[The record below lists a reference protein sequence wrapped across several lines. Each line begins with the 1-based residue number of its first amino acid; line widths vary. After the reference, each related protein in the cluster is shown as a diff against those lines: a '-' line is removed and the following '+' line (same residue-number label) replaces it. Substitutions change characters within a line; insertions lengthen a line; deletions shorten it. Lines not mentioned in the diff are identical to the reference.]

1 VHPGT
6 GERVLMANPVWRRI
20 GRAIATTFTSV
31 VLVAAST
38 SCGTHQERQD
48 AAADYCA
55 IMPDS
60 IGLYAGNPVTQMGFQ
75 IGTVK
80 SITPSSRDVRV
91 DFTVTDTRRLPADV
105 KAIIRSSSILADR
118 SLELVGNFASGPQLQ
133 AGGCVPLAR
142 SSTPKSLSEVIGS
155 ATTFVNSINPQ
166 GSTNIAGA
174 VNELDQALHDNG
186 AGVNR
191 LLTTSSAV
199 LDSPDQAISDVG
211 SIVTNLAQLT
221 SVVAD
226 IRAPLKQV
234 LYDARETTPDFAAGL
249 PGAWKLLDSLPPLIG
264 MLSDFETEI
273 GTETQFTLDSTAV
286 AMRKL
291 SAHAP
296 RIANLLNVIPPWI
309 NSAANHINNHQWTTL
324 TYRPPLYR
332 IRSPDGVA
340 TCNIMNAQLPGS
352 CANVQGQPYAVDVA
366 LLQYVLIQAAQ
377 K

>member
-1 VHPGT
+1 MAASRWH
-6 GERVLMANPVWRRI
+6 RV
-20 GRAIATTFTSV
+20 GRAAATT
-31 VLVAAST
+31 VLAASMVAVGT
-38 SCGTHQERQD
+38 SFALHQDRQD
-48 AAADYCA
+48 VADYCA

-60 IGLYAGNPVTQMGFQ
+60 IGLYAGNPVTQMGYQ

-80 SITPSSRDVRV
+80 SVTPSPRDVRV
-91 DFTVTDTRRLPADV
+91 DFTVTDARRLPADV
-105 KAIIRSSSILADR
+105 KAIIRSSSLLADR
-118 SLELVGNFASGPQLQ
+118 SLELVGNYDSGPQLS
-133 AGGCVPLAR
+133 AGGCVPLSR

-166 GSTNIAGA
+166 GSANIGDA
-174 VNELDQALHDNG
+174 VHELDQALRNNG
-186 AGVNR
+186 AGINR

-221 SVVAD
+221 SVVTD
-226 IRAPLKQV
+226 IRGPLKQIV
-234 LYDARETTPDFAAGL
+234 LDANKTTPDFAAAL
-249 PGAWKLLDSLPPLIG
+249 PGAWKLMDSLPPLIG
-264 MLSDFETEI
+264 MLSDFETQI
-273 GTETQFTLDSTAV
+273 GDETQFTLDSTAV

-296 RIANLLNVIPPWI
+296 RTANLLNVLPPWI
-309 NSAANHINNHQWTTL
+309 NAAANHINNHHWTTL

-366 LLQYVLIQAAQ
+366 LLQYVLTQAAQ
-377 K
+377 R

>member
-1 VHPGT
+1 MT
-6 GERVLMANPVWRRI
+6 SSDRRGA
-20 GRAIATTFTSV
+20 GRGFYRFAATTLTIV
-31 VLVAAST
+31 ALAAAST
-38 SCGTHQERQD
+38 SCAAHEERQ

-60 IGLYAGNPVTQMGFQ
+60 IGLYAGNPVTQMGYQ

-80 SITPSSRDVRV
+80 SVTPDTQSVRV
-91 DFTVTDTRRLPADV
+91 DFTLTAARRLPTDV

-118 SLELVGNFASGPQLQ
+118 SLELVGNFESGPQLQ

-166 GSTNIAGA
+166 GSRNIGDA

-221 SVVAD
+221 SVVTD

-264 MLSDFETEI
+264 MLSDLETEV
-273 GTETQFTLDSTAV
+273 GAETQFTLDSTAV

-309 NSAANHINNHQWTTL
+309 NAAANHINNHQWTTL
-324 TYRPPLYR
+324 SYRPPLYR

-340 TCNIMNAQLPGS
+340 TCNVMNAQLPGS

-366 LLQYVLIQAAQ
+366 LLQYVLTQAAQ

>member
-1 VHPGT
+1 
-6 GERVLMANPVWRRI
+6 MANSDWRRVCRI
-20 GRAIATTFTSV
+20 VATTLTIAS
-31 VLVAAST
+31 LAAAST
-38 SCGTHQERQD
+38 SCASHQERQ

-60 IGLYAGNPVTQMGFQ
+60 IGLYAGNPVTQMGYQ

-80 SITPSSRDVRV
+80 SVAPSPRDVRV
-91 DFTVTDTRRLPADV
+91 DFTVTDARRLPVDV

-118 SLELVGNFASGPQLQ
+118 SLELVGNFESGLQLQ
-133 AGGCVPLAR
+133 AGGCVPLSR

-166 GSTNIAGA
+166 GSTNIGDA

-186 AGVNR
+186 IGVNR

-221 SVVAD
+221 STVTD
-226 IRAPLKQV
+226 IREPLKQV
-234 LYDARETTPDFAAGL
+234 LYDARETTPDFAAAL
-249 PGAWKLLDSLPPLIG
+249 PGAWKLMDSLPPLIG

-273 GTETQFTLDSTAV
+273 GPETQFTLDSTAV

-309 NSAANHINNHQWTTL
+309 NAAVNHINNHQWTTL

-352 CANVQGQPYAVDVA
+352 CANVQGQPYAVDAA
-366 LLQYVLIQAAQ
+366 LLQYVLTLAAQ
-377 K
+377 R

>member
-1 VHPGT
+1 MLTLGT
-6 GERVLMANPVWRRI
+6 RRI
-20 GRAIATTFTSV
+20 YRTAATTLTTMA
-31 VLVAAST
+31 LAAAST
-38 SCGTHQERQD
+38 SCGTHQERQAD
-48 AAADYCA
+48 AADYCA

-60 IGLYAGNPVTQMGFQ
+60 IGLYAGNPVTQMGYQ

-80 SITPSSRDVRV
+80 SVTPSSRDVRV
-91 DFTVTDTRRLPADV
+91 DFTVKDARRLPADV

-118 SLELVGNFASGPQLQ
+118 SLELVGNYESGPQLP
-133 AGGCVPLAR
+133 AGGCVPLTR

-166 GSTNIAGA
+166 GSTNIGDA
-174 VNELDQALHDNG
+174 VNELDQALRGNG
-186 AGVNR
+186 AGVNQ

-226 IRAPLKQV
+226 IRAPLKQIV
-234 LYDARETTPDFAAGL
+234 LDANKTTPDFASAL
-249 PGAWKLLDSLPPLIG
+249 PGAWKLMDSLPPLIG
-264 MLSDFETEI
+264 MLSDLETEI
-273 GTETQFTLDSTAV
+273 GPETQFTLDSTAV

-296 RIANLLNVIPPWI
+296 RTANLLNVLPPWI
-309 NSAANHINNHQWTTL
+309 NEAANRINNHHWTTL

-366 LLQYVLIQAAQ
+366 LLQYVLTQAAQ
-377 K
+377 R